1 MSTMVEINGIAHPYG
16 EGISS
21 LEGML
26 AFMRMHCIPR
36 EEVVVEVKVDGEI
49 FSEAYRNQA
58 RQIPL
63 AEVSKIEIVTQT
75 GKAFAWGF
83 MAEAPRYIG
92 HLQRGFESAIRLL
105 RDPYEEGEGYQ
116 MLAKSL
122 ETLLAF
128 KSHFDNVI
136 MALQESGRTQTLQE
150 FWTTFKDAAESI
162 LEAQEQ
168 MDSASLASQ
177 LETELIP
184 RLEEWKQTVVRL
196 GAQ

>member
-1 MSTMVEINGIAHPYG
+1 MSTMVEINGIVHPYG
-16 EGISS
+16 EGISN

-49 FSEAYRNQA
+49 YSEAYRNQA
-58 RQIPL
+58 REMPL
-63 AEVSKIEIVTQT
+63 TAVSKIEIATQT
-75 GKAFAWGF
+75 GKSFAWGF
-83 MAEAPRYIG
+83 VAEAPQYIA
-92 HLQRGFESAIRLL
+92 HLQRGFECAIRLL
-105 RDPYEEGEGYQ
+105 RDPYEESEGYQ

-136 MALQESGRTQTLQE
+136 MALQENGRTQPLQE
-150 FWTTFKDAAESI
+150 FWSTFKEAAERI

-168 MDSASLASQ
+168 MDSSSLAGH
-177 LETELIP
+177 LETALLP